1 MANAE
6 SAVIFTVDARLSAT
20 LMFTRAASLALV
32 WPVALAL
39 GLVKLEPE
47 DGAVTPDGDMLEE
60 PGDAELGLVELGLVE
75 LGDVELELGDVVLGD
90 RELGLLELG
99 DVALDAAAS
108 LPVDGV
114 AGGAGDGA
122 AGSLPLPF
130 DVVVVALPFF
140 VVSVGERL
148 SGRFFDVSLWVLD
161 CPVLG

>member
-75 LGDVELELGDVVLGD
+75 LGLVELGLVELGDVELELGDVVLGD
-90 RELGLLELG
+90 
-99 DVALDAAAS
+99 
-108 LPVDGV
+108 
-114 AGGAGDGA
+114 
-122 AGSLPLPF
+122 
-130 DVVVVALPFF
+130 
-140 VVSVGERL
+140 
-148 SGRFFDVSLWVLD
+148 
-161 CPVLG
+161 